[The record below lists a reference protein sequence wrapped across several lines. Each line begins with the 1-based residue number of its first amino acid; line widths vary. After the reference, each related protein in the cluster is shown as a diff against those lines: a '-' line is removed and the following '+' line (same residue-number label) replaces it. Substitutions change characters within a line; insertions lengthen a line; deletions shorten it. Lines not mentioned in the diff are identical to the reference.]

1 MAKRKTPKSKKV
13 VDLKPKAEKIEELEL
28 QEIQGLVKQT
38 NEVNMEIGRLE
49 VTKHQFL
56 HRLAGINDS
65 IRAIQAK
72 LEDKYGDVDI
82 DLRDGMLKY
91 KEDGEADS

>member
-1 MAKRKTPKSKKV
+1 
-13 VDLKPKAEKIEELEL
+13 
-28 QEIQGLVKQT
+28 
-38 NEVNMEIGRLE
+38 MEIGRLE

-65 IRAIQAK
+65 IRATQAK

-82 DLRDGMLKY
+82 DLRDGTLKY
-91 KEDGEADS
+91 KEDGETDS

>member
-13 VDLKPKAEKIEELEL
+13 VDLKPKAEKIEEAEL
-28 QEIQGLVKQT
+28 KEIQGLVKQT

-56 HRLAGINDS
+56 HRLAGINDN
-65 IRAIQAK
+65 IRITQAK
-72 LEDKYGDVDI
+72 LEAKYGDVDI
-82 DLRDGMLKY
+82 DLRDGKLTYSK
-91 KEDGEADS
+91 DGQADS